1 MESNN
6 NMMLTNYVVIGKKNK
21 HYKLSTIINNYKQ
34 PSGSKTGCKVAMCDD
49 GSQGLEEILGELCV
63 ETCKFLANLARK

>member
-21 HYKLSTIINNYKQ
+21 HYKLSTIVNNYKQ
-34 PSGSKTGCKVAMCDD
+34 PSGSKIGCKVAMCDD
-49 GSQGLEEILGELCV
+49 GS
-63 ETCKFLANLARK
+63 